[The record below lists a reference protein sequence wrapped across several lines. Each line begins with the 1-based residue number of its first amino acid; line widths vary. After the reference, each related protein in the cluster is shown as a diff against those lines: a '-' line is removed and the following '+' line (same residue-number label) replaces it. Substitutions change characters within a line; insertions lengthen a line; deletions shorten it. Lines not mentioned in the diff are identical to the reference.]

1 MITFRL
7 YVQLFLN
14 LIENDAEINL
24 VVVLVDG
31 GGHSLEVCRCII
43 LPLHTLNA
51 LQSYLSN
58 YKKQQ
63 LQ

>member
-24 VVVLVDG
+24 VVVLVG
-31 GGHSLEVCRCII
+31 SSV
-43 LPLHTLNA
+43 PLVRSVQMHYSTTAHTKRTPKL
-51 LQSYLSN
+51 LIKL
-58 YKKQQ
+58 
-63 LQ
+63 

>member
-24 VVVLVDG
+24 VVVLVDA
-31 GGHSLEVCRCII
+31 V
-43 LPLHTLNA
+43 PLVRSVQMHYSTTACTKRTPKL
-51 LQSYLSN
+51 LIKL
-58 YKKQQ
+58 
-63 LQ
+63 